1 VKTSFTCESRPAGCC
16 PRPAGRPL
24 SKRTDRVYADISN
37 RDIDWKDECFP
48 EWFVRAAAIQTRWK
62 NRDVCLKTLRNKAH
76 ISQRELGELVHLS
89 QGNISD
95 YERGSR
101 KIETMPAGKFVEIL
115 RALGGVDP
123 SVLLGQKEPVVKTNA
138 DDRIKIEAEDRLKYG
153 DDNGSPV
160 LDTTEIR
167 EKEQYDRRIEKL
179 ERRLKHLQQRL
190 DDEKAEREKF
200 ISQCI
205 SSRSI

>member
-1 VKTSFTCESRPAGCC
+1 
-16 PRPAGRPL
+16 
-24 SKRTDRVYADISN
+24 
-37 RDIDWKDECFP
+37 
-48 EWFVRAAAIQTRWK
+48 
-62 NRDVCLKTLRNKAH
+62 
-76 ISQRELGELVHLS
+76 
-89 QGNISD
+89 
-95 YERGSR
+95 
-101 KIETMPAGKFVEIL
+101 M
-115 RALGGVDP
+115 
-123 SVLLGQKEPVVKTNA
+123 
-138 DDRIKIEAEDRLKYG
+138 KYG